1 MVPLLKK
8 LTLSKDTLKKKL
20 KLIQFSDK
28 TKWSMLLVLPKVKD
42 SKVLLK
48 DGESNTYKRNHT
60 EVTEKLDVLDHG
72 TQLELDSQSQE
83 LVNSVITIELKSIKK
98 FTESEKVL
106 TLVFKTMLPLT
117 LILLIKTLPPS
128 EDSFITVS

>member
-1 MVPLLKK
+1 VVPLPKK
-8 LTLSKDTLKKKL
+8 LTLSKDISKKKL